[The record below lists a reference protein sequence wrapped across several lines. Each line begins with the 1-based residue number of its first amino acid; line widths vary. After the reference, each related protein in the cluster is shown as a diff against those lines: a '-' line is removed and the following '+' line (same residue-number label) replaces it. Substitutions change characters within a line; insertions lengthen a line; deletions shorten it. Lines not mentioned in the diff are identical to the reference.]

1 MHESRARGSSG
12 GRGGRPRRA
21 RRPRPGGRTGSGRRG
36 RRWEAGSAPDRQRR
50 TAVDAG
56 KGPSTDHRPTDR
68 GGSAPGKAPTPQ
80 PEPATVTVPSVGI
93 DAAVVEL
100 GLLPDRTLEV
110 PSRFSD
116 AGWYV
121 DGPEPGEP
129 GAAVIV
135 GHVDSTTG
143 PAAFFGLRDV
153 RPGDRALVA
162 RDRADT
168 LTFVVDAVEQHPK
181 DRFPTEH
188 VFRGGPTPTLR
199 LVTCGG
205 RSTVTVAPMT
215 TTSSCSPPCGR
226 RDAASTGARP
236 PLHRGTAQEVTGS
249 LAGPA

>member
-1 MHESRARGSSG
+1 MSRGRGARVAGVVVALVVLAVLVPAAGPVPDGEG
-12 GRGGRPRRA
+12 GGGRPA
-21 RRPRPGGRTGSGRRG
+21 RPPTGRG
-36 RRWEAGSAPDRQRR
+36 AP
-50 TAVDAG
+50 
-56 KGPSTDHRPTDR
+56 PSTPERAPAPTT
-68 GGSAPGKAPTPQ
+68 GPPTEAAPPPGKAPTPQ

-153 RPGDRALVA
+153 RPGDRVLVA